1 MQTSTLSKSG
11 EELIRLEDARQTD
24 PGPPPAY
31 STVYRWT
38 TVGVNGVRLEKQRV
52 GKNIYTS
59 FEALDRFFAKQ
70 NEV

>member
-11 EELIRLEDARQTD
+11 EELIRLEDARQNV
-24 PGPPPAY
+24 PGTTPAY

-70 NEV
+70 NEG

>member
-11 EELIRLEDARQTD
+11 EALIKLEDARQNV
-24 PGPPPAY
+24 PGITPAY

>member
-11 EELIRLEDARQTD
+11 EELIRLEDAQQNG
-24 PGPPPAY
+24 PGTTPAY